1 MSNHVALKSI
11 LAGVILLSA
20 CTINVGSGGTAP
32 DQSTAVDS
40 SDEGETPESTQVQSS
55 DPEASWLELVKTEN
69 AYSFGELSYL
79 PNGTFGLMAAPTLR
93 LFQFQDSVWKDITA
107 DVVDVFDIPK
117 TGLDYDVRIQS
128 VLITNDDAID
138 YVVNYTPAPWHV
150 LDAPNQGRDWGTVLS
165 GQDGMWRSVAFV
177 DPYGDMIEYTSV
189 ESIRYENG
197 ALFGNYYG
205 SCGRPCGLLIYSWIG
220 GQGRLE
226 GVEAMEEE
234 AAALPKRW
242 CTTFSY
248 NESLP
253 IKRCNEGFPV
263 QVIQD
268 ALNGLGYELE
278 ADGYFGDGTRFAV
291 QHFQRSKDIR
301 ASGQVD
307 KDTWRALFEGSGLPG
322 NDLNGDGL
330 VTPDE
335 FSGG

>member
-1 MSNHVALKSI
+1 MIKFRRWVIPI
-11 LAGVILLSA
+11 LFLIVTSA
-20 CTINVGSGGTAP
+20 CTINVGSSSTPAP
-32 DQSTAVDS
+32 
-40 SDEGETPESTQVQSS
+40 PESTTVSDAPDGS
-55 DPEASWLELVKTEN
+55 ETTMEKVIDPEVAWLDLVKAEN
-69 AYSFGELSYL
+69 AYSSGDLSYL

-93 LFQFQDSVWKDITA
+93 LFQFQDGAWKDITSTA
-107 DVVDVFDIPK
+107 SDAFDIPI

-138 YVVNYTPAPWHV
+138 YVVNFTPAPWHV

-165 GQDGMWRSVAFV
+165 GQDGMWRSVAFA
-177 DPYGDMIEYTSV
+177 DPYGDMTEYTSV

-205 SCGRPCGLLIYSWIG
+205 SCGRACGLLIYTWIG

-234 AAALPKRW
+234 AAALPKTW
-242 CTTFSY
+242 CTTFTF
-248 NESLP
+248 NETLP

-263 QVIQD
+263 QLIQD
-268 ALNGLGYELE
+268 SLNGLGYELE

-291 QHFQRSKDIR
+291 QHYQRSKGIR

-307 KDTWRALFEGSGLPG
+307 TDTWRALFEGVSLPG
-322 NDLNGDGL
+322 NDLNGDGVVAPNEL
-330 VTPDE
+330 
-335 FSGG
+335 SGG